1 MFGNTTHIGDARF
14 TDMKDDGLWN
24 VGQLVREKH
33 QRDEGVYITGFASY
47 QGSVIAGRTWGGAI
61 ERMTV
66 PPAISGS
73 VEYMLHHESAEDKLI
88 LLRTDRWRLQFK
100 DYAPHRAIGVVYHPE
115 YERGNY
121 VPTLLPRRYD
131 ALIYIDNSKALHPL
145 HLTPDSHQIPETY
158 PFGY

>member
-1 MFGNTTHIGDARF
+1 ME
-14 TDMKDDGLWN
+14 
-24 VGQLVREKH
+24 Q
-33 QRDEGVYITGFASY
+33 
-47 QGSVIAGRTWGGAI
+47 
-61 ERMTV
+61 MTV
-66 PPAISGS
+66 PAAITGS
-73 VEYMLHHESAEDKLI
+73 VEAILHAEAAEDKLI
-88 LLRTDRWRLQFK
+88 LLHTDRWRERFK

-145 HLTPDSHQIPETY
+145 HLRPDSHQIPETY